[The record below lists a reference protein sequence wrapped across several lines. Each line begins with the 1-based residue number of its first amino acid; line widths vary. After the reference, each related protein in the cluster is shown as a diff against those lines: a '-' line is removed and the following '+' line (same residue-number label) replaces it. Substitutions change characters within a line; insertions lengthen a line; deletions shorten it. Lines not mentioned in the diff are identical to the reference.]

1 MPEDF
6 EAETTELQEEQPTEA
21 VEAESEAQPETE
33 PQKPKTIPFERF
45 QEVYADL
52 KTARQG
58 HQQLQNQVMD
68 LQRQLFEA
76 TKPQKQAPPAPK
88 IDPEIDE
95 IINPSISS
103 RLSPLEQRL
112 ARQEQLNA
120 ALYSERVAAKAWG
133 YVEEAV
139 PDLKELIP
147 DIEAYLESIPQ
158 ARANK
163 ITSDPDLVIQMAEL
177 VRAMKQAG
185 KSVGVQV
192 AKQDLKQRSK
202 SDNGSASPA
211 FSNAKID
218 WNALSEEE
226 FAAHEA
232 KVEAQRRRAG
242 R

>member
-21 VEAESEAQPETE
+21 VEAEPEAQPETE

-45 QEVYADL
+45 QEVYDDL
-52 KTARQG
+52 KTTRQG
-58 HQQLQNQVMD
+58 YQQLQHQVMEM
-68 LQRQLFEA
+68 QRQLFEA

-120 ALYSERVAAKAWG
+120 ALYAQQEAASAWD
-133 YVEEAV
+133 YVRTAV
-139 PDLKELIP
+139 PDLDDLAS
-147 DIEAYLESIPQ
+147 DMQSYLNTLPQ

-163 ITSDPDLVIQMAEL
+163 ITSDPDLVIQTAEL

-185 KSVGVQV
+185 KSVGVQA

-211 FSNAKID
+211 FSNAKVD